1 MKRIILALSALLVL
15 AGGMQG
21 KNRVIV
27 ERDAQGNKARIIEV
41 ADTIVYGVAKTD
53 TLSVMVY
60 HDSVSDAE
68 REAYSR
74 TENAENRRW
83 SIDLSDEHTTEALV
97 AIVAIVFI
105 FGLPVFILL
114 IIFYF
119 RNKNRKAKYR
129 LAELAIE
136 KGQPLPEGF
145 LKEVEAT
152 SQSGLNKG
160 IKNIFLGIGLFIF
173 LWSIT
178 DEFGL
183 GCIGLL
189 IMFTGFGQVVIHY
202 VNQPKQTGSRERNE
216 QQNGLTE
223 S

>member
-1 MKRIILALSALLVL
+1 MKRIILVLTALLAL
-15 AGGMQG
+15 LCTAEAGV
-21 KNRVIV
+21 RVIV
-27 ERDAQGNKARIIEV
+27 ERDSQGNRKRVIEV
-41 ADTIVYGVAKTD
+41 RDTVINGKEVTD

-60 HDSVSDAE
+60 HDSVSDTG
-68 REAYSR
+68 REAYSQ
-74 TENAENRRW
+74 TEKSEALNW
-83 SIDLSDEHTTEALV
+83 SLDLSNEHTTEALV

-114 IIFYF
+114 IIFYY

-145 LKEVEAT
+145 FKEMEIA

-178 DEFGL
+178 DEFSL

-202 VNQPKQTGSRERNE
+202 VNQPKESDRKGRGG
-216 QQNGLTE
+216 QNNDLAE
-223 S
+223 L